1 MLAENAFLPILLTLS
16 SYEVG
21 RAIQRKTGN
30 SLCNPILIGAIL
42 TASMLLLLKIPVDA
56 YQSGCAPLQ
65 YLLTPATICYALGL
79 YEQLE
84 KLKKQLGAILAGI
97 LCGSIVSLLSIRAM
111 ASMFFLN
118 DVHTISLLPKS
129 ITTAIGMG
137 LAVTFVMGIAS
148 AVCFGVNKLLIALDL
163 GYMQTVAFILVIAG
177 LVQFIEMFLKKSM
190 PSLYTALGVYLP
202 LITTNCAVLGVVLLN
217 VQNDYTFIASVVYGI
232 TGGLGF
238 LLAIYLFSTIRE
250 RVQFADYPKC
260 FEGFPIALITAGL
273 IALAFMGFSGL
284 QVWPV

>member
-1 MLAENAFLPILLTLS
+1 MLAENAFLPILLTLA

-118 DVHTISLLPKS
+118 DVLTISLLPKS
-129 ITTAIGMG
+129 ITTAIGMVLSSEAG
-137 LAVTFVMGIAS
+137 GIAALTTAAIVITGVLGNVFGES
-148 AVCFGVNKLLIALDL
+148 LCKLFRIHHPIAQGVAFGTASHAVGTSRAMELSQLTGAVSSLSL
-163 GYMQTVAFILVIAG
+163 TVAGVI
-177 LVQFIEMFLKKSM
+177 
-190 PSLYTALGVYLP
+190 T
-202 LITTNCAVLGVVLLN
+202 AVL
-217 VQNDYTFIASVVYGI
+217 FH
-232 TGGLGF
+232 F
-238 LLAIYLFSTIRE
+238 LI
-250 RVQFADYPKC
+250 P
-260 FEGFPIALITAGL
+260 
-273 IALAFMGFSGL
+273 
-284 QVWPV
+284 